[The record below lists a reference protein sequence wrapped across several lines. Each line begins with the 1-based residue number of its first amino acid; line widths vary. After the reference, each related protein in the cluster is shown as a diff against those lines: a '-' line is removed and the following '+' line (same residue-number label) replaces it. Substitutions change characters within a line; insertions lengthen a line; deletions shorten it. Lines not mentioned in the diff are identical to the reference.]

1 MNAKPSNPLLNFME
15 SSGSPTELSES
26 NGPALFAAEKPVG
39 GTPRVKRPNRLQ
51 MEIQPYSL
59 DELLPQEHEARIV
72 WEFVEDQEF
81 NPLYEKIRAVEGS
94 AGRPAADPKVLLTL
108 WLYATL
114 KGVGSARE
122 LERLCE
128 DHLAYR
134 WICGGVSVNYHTL
147 ADFRAENGDFLDKL
161 LTESVAALI
170 HEGLVDMESVAQDG
184 MRVRASAGAAS
195 FRRRETLENCLAEAE
210 EQVRKLRAEL
220 ESNPQASTQRQKAAR
235 ERAARERSERVRK
248 ALEKL
253 PEIEARKTA
262 ADKDKARASTTDA
275 EANVMKMG
283 DGGFRPAYNVQ
294 FATDTKTQIIT
305 GVDAVTSGSDQGQL
319 APMVEQH
326 TARYERVPEN
336 ALVDGGFTKKEDIEQ
351 VAAGGTTVYAPV
363 QKPKDPERDPHAPR
377 PDDSP
382 AVAAWRVR
390 MGTAEA
396 KEIYKQRAAT
406 AECVNALARNR
417 GLQQFRV
424 RGLVKVRAVALLYA
438 LVQNLMRTVA
448 LRAAAAN
455 GTG

>member
-1 MNAKPSNPLLNFME
+1 MSLDSPSD
-15 SSGSPTELSES
+15 SPENKLAANLS
-26 NGPALFAAEKPVG
+26 AEQPFVS
-39 GTPRVKRPNRLQ
+39 TPRVKRPNRGQVECL
-51 MEIQPYSL
+51 PFSL
-59 DELLPQEHEARIV
+59 DELLPEEHEARAV
-72 WEFVEDQEF
+72 WDFVEGQNF
-81 NPLYEKIRAVEGS
+81 QPLYEQIQAVEGN
-94 AGRPAADPKVLLTL
+94 AGRPAIDPKILLTL

-128 DHLAYR
+128 NHLAYR
-134 WICGGVSVNYHTL
+134 WICGGVSVNYHSL
-147 ADFRAENGDFLDKL
+147 ADFRVDHGKYFDKL
-161 LTESVAALI
+161 LTESVAVLL

-184 MRVRASAGAAS
+184 MRVRAAAGTAS

-220 ESNPQASTQRQKAAR
+220 ETDPQAGSKRQRAAR
-235 ERAARERSERVRK
+235 ERTVRERSERVRK

-253 PEIEARKTA
+253 PEIEARKATA
-262 ADKDKARASTTDA
+262 KKDKARASTTDA

-305 GVDAVTSGSDQGQL
+305 GVDAITSGSDQGQL

-326 TARYERVPEN
+326 QERYQQVPP
-336 ALVDGGFTKKEDIEQ
+336 AMLVDGGFAQKEDIER
-351 VAAGGTTVYAPV
+351 AAVDGIVVFAPV
-363 QKPKDPERDPHAPR
+363 KKIRNSDADPHVPHA
-377 PDDSP
+377 DDSP
-382 AVAAWRVR
+382 AVAEWRVR

-396 KEIYKQRAAT
+396 KETYKNRAAT

-424 RGLVKVRAVALLYA
+424 RGLVKVRAVVLLYA
-438 LVQNLMRTVA
+438 LVQNLMRAVA
-448 LRAAAAN
+448 LRAASA
-455 GTG
+455 TG

>member
-1 MNAKPSNPLLNFME
+1 MDTKPLIKQLEFM
-15 SSGSPTELSES
+15 SLDSPSDSPENKLAANLS
-26 NGPALFAAEKPVG
+26 AEQPFVS
-39 GTPRVKRPNRLQ
+39 TPRVKRPNRGQVECL
-51 MEIQPYSL
+51 PFSL
-59 DELLPQEHEARIV
+59 DELLPEEHEARAV
-72 WEFVEDQEF
+72 WDFVEGQNF
-81 NPLYEKIRAVEGS
+81 QPLYEQIQAVAGN
-94 AGRPAADPKVLLTL
+94 AGRPAIDPKILLTL

-128 DHLAYR
+128 NHLAYR
-134 WICGGVSVNYHTL
+134 WICGGVSVNYHSL
-147 ADFRAENGDFLDKL
+147 ADFRVDHGKYFDKL
-161 LTESVAALI
+161 LTESVAVLL

-184 MRVRASAGAAS
+184 MRVRAAAGTAS

-220 ESNPQASTQRQKAAR
+220 EADPQAGSKRQRAAR
-235 ERAARERSERVRK
+235 ERTARERSERVRK

-253 PEIEARKTA
+253 PEIEARKATA
-262 ADKDKARASTTDA
+262 KKDKARASTTDA

-305 GVDAVTSGSDQGQL
+305 GVDAITSGSDQGQL

-326 TARYERVPEN
+326 QERYQQVPP
-336 ALVDGGFTKKEDIEQ
+336 AMLADGGFAQKEDIER
-351 VAAGGTTVYAPV
+351 AAADGIVVFAPV
-363 QKPKDPERDPHAPR
+363 KKLRNSDADPHVPH

-382 AVAAWRVR
+382 AVAEWRVR

-396 KEIYKQRAAT
+396 KETYKNRAAT

-424 RGLVKVRAVALLYA
+424 RGLVKVRAVVLLYA
-438 LVQNLMRTVA
+438 LVQNLMRAVA
-448 LRAAAAN
+448 LRAASAN
-455 GTG
+455 GVG